1 MTLFFALYTYGDST
15 DTSIEPFDNKL
26 TLAFGYFLFGLFHV
40 ANITV
45 IL

>member
-1 MTLFFALYTYGDST
+1 MTLFFALYTYGDS
-15 DTSIEPFDNKL
+15 FDNKL